1 MTSQGREYGEALYEL
16 ARDENLREEIMPQL
30 TELWRIMCEQPQ
42 FLQLLCSRAIEREIR
57 VNIVND
63 ALKDQVHPYLLSF
76 MKLLV
81 EKERFDAFGD
91 CVKWFTGRYNEDFR
105 IVEAS
110 VTSAVPLPEEKL
122 DALRA
127 KLQEI
132 SGRNVVLKLNVDPN
146 VIGGIR
152 VEMDGKR
159 YDNTIQNRLD
169 RLRHNLVNNL

>member
-16 ARDENLREEIMPQL
+16 ARDEGLREEIMSQL
-30 TELWRIMCEQPQ
+30 AELWRIMEEQPQ
-42 FLQLLCSRAIEREIR
+42 FLQLLCSRAIERETRI
-57 VNIVND
+57 NIVD
-63 ALKDQVHPYLLSF
+63 DTLKNQVHPYLLSF

-81 EKERFDAFGD
+81 EKERFGAFGD
-91 CVKWFTGRYNEDFR
+91 CVKWFKGRYNEDFR

-110 VTSAVPLPEEKL
+110 VTSAVPLPEEKIE
-122 DALRA
+122 ALKA

-132 SGRNVVLKLNVDPN
+132 SGRNVVLELRVDPG

-152 VEMDGKR
+152 VEMDGRR